1 MPSLLA
7 SLTCSP
13 AGGCWWCVAR
23 AGRIQLILVV
33 ETYFRRLDDDVAA
46 AVEILVLVDAFNGGI
61 WASVLDLAV
70 AIAATDQPAEPSHRY
85 VVAHDYIRSTWVA
98 FIQDICLSCMCD
110 DVVVVCIFHLC
121 DGPIM
126 SGICQNYSEAGH

>member
-1 MPSLLA
+1 M
-7 SLTCSP
+7 
-13 AGGCWWCVAR
+13 
-23 AGRIQLILVV
+23 ILV

-85 VVAHDYIRSTWVA
+85 VVAHDYIWSTRVA
-98 FIQDICLSCMCD
+98 LIQDIYLSCMWD
-110 DVVVVCIFHLC
+110 DVVVVFVCSMC
-121 DGPIM
+121 DGLIV
-126 SGICQNYSEAGH
+126 SGICQNYPETGN